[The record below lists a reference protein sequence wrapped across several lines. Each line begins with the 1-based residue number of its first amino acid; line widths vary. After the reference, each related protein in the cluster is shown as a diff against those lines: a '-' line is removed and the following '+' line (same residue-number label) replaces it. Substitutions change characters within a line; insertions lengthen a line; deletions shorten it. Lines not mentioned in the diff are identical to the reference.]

1 MLDLITIPKLNG
13 KDFFV
18 PSYQRGYR
26 WTKNEIAALLNDVAE
41 FDISNGN
48 WYCLQ
53 PIVVKKLPDN
63 RYELVDGQQRL
74 TTLFIILQTM
84 SEWLSNDRRQVDK
97 PNYTI
102 EYQTRQGSKG
112 FLKNALT

>member
-53 PIVVKKLPDN
+53 PIVVKK
-63 RYELVDGQQRL
+63 RAIIAL
-74 TTLFIILQTM
+74 TT
-84 SEWLSNDRRQVDK
+84 
-97 PNYTI
+97 I
-102 EYQTRQGSKG
+102 ELIY
-112 FLKNALT
+112 LKL